1 MSWGFQKSSAREG
14 TTTIPRDG
22 DSRGANKQN
31 TKTDHAKEKARG
43 TQIKTPSP
51 KEADPCFQTEESPI
65 RVQPQTGS
73 QQTKSLQDY
82 FQS

>member
-1 MSWGFQKSSAREG
+1 MGFSEKFCQGGNEHNSSRWGFARGEQ
-14 TTTIPRDG
+14 
-22 DSRGANKQN
+22 AN
-31 TKTDHAKEKARG
+31 TKIDHAKEKARG

-73 QQTKSLQDY
+73 P
-82 FQS
+82 